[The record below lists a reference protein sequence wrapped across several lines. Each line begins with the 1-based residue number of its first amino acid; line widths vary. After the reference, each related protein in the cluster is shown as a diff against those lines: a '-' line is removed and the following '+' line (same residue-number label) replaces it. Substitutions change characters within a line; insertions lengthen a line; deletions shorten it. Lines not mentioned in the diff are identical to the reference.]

1 MESVAV
7 EAARWMVGKALSPL
21 SGGLVEA
28 WLACSELG
36 TNVGAVKLELLY
48 AQVMLDNARGRET
61 RSPALKQLLL
71 QLRGLAYDAEDV
83 LDELDY
89 FRIQDELDGTD
100 EAADEHTRGCLHG
113 LLLNTRHT
121 ARNIKKRYLSACC
134 SGGGDEKAVAGSDL
148 SLAGEHDADDDCTD
162 EDDNDTGST
171 DIDHSS
177 TATHMPRKEKQ
188 WGSQREDTMKT
199 PKLKFDRVDLSTRT
213 KHIAEQLKLVCAKV
227 STILNLELP
236 ESNRTIRS
244 SIAMHRPVTTSA
256 TIEPEFYGRKGE
268 KDRIIKDITHGD
280 CCVKDLTIIPITG
293 PGGIGKTALTQQ
305 IYKAVKNLFDV
316 NVWVCISLNFN
327 AYRLKQEIADSIP
340 KVENEQLGDLDDLIE
355 RRLKSKKILLVLDD
369 MWNCS
374 NEDDWKRLLAPLRN
388 AQTKGNVILV
398 TTRFPAVAEI
408 VQKTYRPIQLEGLE
422 FEELWELFQAYVFGD
437 EKSINHH
444 AILQQTGEMIAK
456 KLKGSPLA
464 AKTVGR
470 LLRNHLDFN
479 HWTSVLE
486 SKEWELQTGDN
497 DIMPALKLSYD
508 YLPFHLQQ
516 CFIYCALFPED
527 YKFDSDELIHL
538 WIGLDILQSHQDQN
552 KRTEDIALSCL
563 NHLVDF
569 GFFKKNVNE
578 DGSPYYSMH
587 DLLHELA
594 LTVSSC
600 ECLAVSSSNVRF
612 VQIPPSIR
620 HLSIVIDDMDV
631 NDRVTF
637 ESIKTDFSTLSK
649 RLDVEKLHSF
659 MLFGRYHGSF
669 ISPLGDLLSNAKSL
683 RVILLSTP
691 SYAVENMLHNF
702 SNLVHLRYLRII
714 RGYFPEIRLPN
725 TISRFYHL
733 RILDVRKCS
742 GHFGLPRDI
751 DNLVRL
757 RHFLVPDDNLHSDV
771 ANVGKL
777 KCLQELRRFKVKRQS
792 EPFALRQLGQL
803 ELNGTLGIYNLENAQ
818 AADEAKLLNKSH
830 LHKLI
835 LHWSTKDRSQDE
847 HILESLKPHNNLQEL
862 QIEGHGGATCPSWL
876 GVNLS
881 IKGLQSLSLHGLD
894 WNKFPPIGELWLV
907 NQHSEKSLSCIE
919 GQSFWNLKRLELV
932 GIPRLE
938 KWTGNDASRVF
949 SQLEVFI
956 VRDCPELIELPYSK
970 MDSTQFPTLKELEIV
985 KCPTLSSLPPVP
997 WTNSPCRAL
1006 IEEVGSDFQHL
1017 KYSNL
1022 YQSKSHLWVAGKKG
1036 HLNCAFSKVLASSNL
1051 TELKDLI
1058 LTKCPFLP
1066 LEHLQMLSCLK
1077 KLEINGSSSALLMV
1091 EGGSA
1096 VRYQFPVKKLV
1107 IRKCGASGKELTLL
1121 LSHFPKLSDLT
1132 MYRLEK
1138 IAMLGVAEQQITATS
1153 ASSPSLSGNKLENA
1167 RFGQEQQQPRGEDE
1181 KAAASSGL
1189 LLLPTQLQ
1197 ELFISCCSKLIL
1209 HHDSLGENMEGRLRG
1224 IEGGLQGLRSLVSLT
1239 IIDCPDFFSS
1249 YSSSS
1254 SSFPFPSSLKY
1265 LSIDRVSGMETLSL
1279 LSNLSSL
1286 TNLGIEDCGD
1296 LRGEDLCSLLAQGQ
1310 LTRLRVNKNPK
1321 FFVGI
1326 NPSSLQHLVTDDI
1339 AGVLVVPICRLLSPS
1354 LTKLTIF
1361 CNNEFLP
1368 SVLHRLVSLKRLE
1381 ISCSEFISSL
1391 PKSGLPSSLEIL
1403 DVSGGSE
1410 ELKRQC
1416 RKLRGTIPIIKDN
1429 DWDLIGIR
1437 AMESVAVN
1445 AARWVV
1451 GKALSP
1457 LSGGLVE
1464 AWAASS
1470 ELGPNIGAIKTEL
1483 LYAQGMLHN
1492 ARGRETSNPALQ
1504 QLLLELRGLAYNAE
1518 DVLDELDYFR
1528 IQDELDGTY
1537 EAAEEHAK
1545 GCLQGLVLNTRHTVR
1560 NIKKKACSCGD
1571 NGEESRHAN
1580 DEEALAGSGCIHKLF
1595 SNARERSQFLCC
1607 AYPCKASHIEHT
1619 MKTPK
1624 LKFDRVDLST
1634 RMKHIVE
1641 QLKPVCTKVSTILN
1655 LELLESN
1662 RNIGLMTHESQCCAF
1677 PDARASTSSSKQ
1689 R

>member
-1 MESVAV
+1 
-7 EAARWMVGKALSPL
+7 
-21 SGGLVEA
+21 
-28 WLACSELG
+28 
-36 TNVGAVKLELLY
+36 
-48 AQVMLDNARGRET
+48 
-61 RSPALKQLLL
+61 
-71 QLRGLAYDAEDV
+71 
-83 LDELDY
+83 
-89 FRIQDELDGTD
+89 
-100 EAADEHTRGCLHG
+100 
-113 LLLNTRHT
+113 
-121 ARNIKKRYLSACC
+121 
-134 SGGGDEKAVAGSDL
+134 
-148 SLAGEHDADDDCTD
+148 
-162 EDDNDTGST
+162 
-171 DIDHSS
+171 
-177 TATHMPRKEKQ
+177 
-188 WGSQREDTMKT
+188 
-199 PKLKFDRVDLSTRT
+199 
-213 KHIAEQLKLVCAKV
+213 
-227 STILNLELP
+227 
-236 ESNRTIRS
+236 
-244 SIAMHRPVTTSA
+244 
-256 TIEPEFYGRKGE
+256 
-268 KDRIIKDITHGD
+268 
-280 CCVKDLTIIPITG
+280 
-293 PGGIGKTALTQQ
+293 
-305 IYKAVKNLFDV
+305 
-316 NVWVCISLNFN
+316 
-327 AYRLKQEIADSIP
+327 
-340 KVENEQLGDLDDLIE
+340 
-355 RRLKSKKILLVLDD
+355 
-369 MWNCS
+369 
-374 NEDDWKRLLAPLRN
+374 EDDWKRLLAPLRN

-594 LTVSSC
+594 LKVSSC

-733 RILDVRKCS
+733 RILDVRKCN

-835 LHWSTKDRSQDE
+835 LHWSTKDCSQDE

-876 GVNLS
+876 GFNLS

-1006 IEEVGSDFQHL
+1006 IEEVRSDFQHL
-1017 KYSNL
+1017 KYSTNNQSELCLLVKGKDDNL
-1022 YQSKSHLWVAGKKG
+1022 DS
-1036 HLNCAFSKVLASSNL
+1036 AFWRLLVFSNL
-1051 TELKDLI
+1051 TELKELT
-1058 LTKCPFLP
+1058 LTKCPPLP
-1066 LEHLQMLSCLK
+1066 LEHLQSLSSLRMLCMQDLS
-1077 KLEINGSSSALLMV
+1077 NVLLQDKA
-1091 EGGSA
+1091 ENT
-1096 VRYQFPVKKLV
+1096 VRYQFPVEQLR
-1107 IRKCGASGKELTLL
+1107 IFNCSCSGKELTLL
-1121 LSHFPKLSDLT
+1121 SSHFPKLS
-1132 MYRLEK
+1132 MFVIRGCEN
-1138 IAMLGVAEQQITATS
+1138 IRGLGVAKQGMTAMS
-1153 ASSPSLSGNKLENA
+1153 ASSLPSAGSKLEDECL
-1167 RFGQEQQQPRGEDE
+1167 GQEQQEPGEEDE
-1181 KAAASSGL
+1181 KAAADGGL
-1189 LLLPTQLQ
+1189 LLLPQQLQ
-1197 ELFISCCSKLIL
+1197 YLTIGEMSELALVF
-1209 HHDSLGENMEGRLRG
+1209 DTAGGLRG
-1224 IEGGLQGLRSLVSLT
+1224 VGEGLQGLHSIKNLN
-1239 IIDCPDFFSS
+1239 IWNCPNFLSS

-1254 SSFPFPSSLKY
+1254 HHSPFPSSLQELF
-1265 LSIDRVSGMETLSL
+1265 LSYMSGMNTLSPLSNLNSLAKLAIWDFGDLRADGLGSLIAHGQLKELDVRRSPNFFVGSDLSL
-1279 LSNLSSL
+1279 LLQLKTDDITWLLVAPVCNILASSLTELTIGWNDEVEHFTKGQNAALLLLSSL
-1286 TNLGIEDCGD
+1286 QDIRFWCYSK
-1296 LRGEDLCSLLAQGQ
+1296 LR
-1310 LTRLRVNKNPK
+1310 
-1321 FFVGI
+1321 
-1326 NPSSLQHLVTDDI
+1326 
-1339 AGVLVVPICRLLSPS
+1339 
-1354 LTKLTIF
+1354 
-1361 CNNEFLP
+1361 FLP
-1368 SVLHRLVSLKRLE
+1368 AGLHRLTRLKRLE
-1381 ISCSEFISSL
+1381 IALCPAIRLL
-1391 PKSGLPSSLEIL
+1391 PKGGLPRSLKVLKVL
-1403 DVSGGSE
+1403 DVSESKNK

-1416 RKLRGTIPIIKDN
+1416 RKLRGTIPII
-1429 DWDLIGIR
+1429 
-1437 AMESVAVN
+1437 
-1445 AARWVV
+1445 
-1451 GKALSP
+1451 
-1457 LSGGLVE
+1457 
-1464 AWAASS
+1464 
-1470 ELGPNIGAIKTEL
+1470 
-1483 LYAQGMLHN
+1483 
-1492 ARGRETSNPALQ
+1492 
-1504 QLLLELRGLAYNAE
+1504 
-1518 DVLDELDYFR
+1518 
-1528 IQDELDGTY
+1528 QDRKY
-1537 EAAEEHAK
+1537 
-1545 GCLQGLVLNTRHTVR
+1545 
-1560 NIKKKACSCGD
+1560 
-1571 NGEESRHAN
+1571 
-1580 DEEALAGSGCIHKLF
+1580 
-1595 SNARERSQFLCC
+1595 
-1607 AYPCKASHIEHT
+1607 
-1619 MKTPK
+1619 
-1624 LKFDRVDLST
+1624 
-1634 RMKHIVE
+1634 
-1641 QLKPVCTKVSTILN
+1641 
-1655 LELLESN
+1655 
-1662 RNIGLMTHESQCCAF
+1662 
-1677 PDARASTSSSKQ
+1677 
-1689 R
+1689 